1 MLDLA
6 LWGRQ
11 DSAVAL
17 SDRDREILDFER
29 TWWTLAGPKEAAIRE
44 RFALSGTRYYQLLHA
59 LIDEPAALD
68 YDPMVV
74 KRLRRMRD
82 RRRRARFEGRQ
93 AGPGTR

>member
-1 MLDLA
+1 MA
-6 LWGRQ
+6 LT
-11 DSAVAL
+11 
-17 SDRDREILDFER
+17 DRDREILDFER
-29 TWWTLAGPKEAAIRE
+29 TWWTVPGPKEAAIRD
-44 RFALSGTRYYQLLHA
+44 RFGLSGTRYYQLLHS
-59 LIDEPAALD
+59 LIDEADAVA